1 MSIVVKQSFFNLI
14 TIGVAFLI
22 GAVNTLY
29 LYPTFLGSKLQGLVI
44 ALLAISNIIQ
54 PFLSFG
60 TQHAVIRFYS
70 RYKSK
75 KEKNAVLTLSLI
87 IPFIIT
93 TIVIPLFYYYYD
105 HIKVLLFQTENAF
118 SQYAYVILFIAVST
132 SFFEIFYSWVR
143 VKLKSVFGNFLK
155 ELYPRLLVTSLLI
168 LYTLDYLDF
177 ENFILFLIYGYYLRL
192 LIVMVYSFII
202 NKPKVSFYFKNDF
215 KEIFRYSFLILLS
228 GAASS
233 IILDIDKS
241 MLSSILTVE
250 NVAYYSVAIFIAAV
264 IEIPGRAMF
273 QILSPIVAEVINK
286 NNKKKLKY
294 LLKKSSTNL
303 VLVSSLFFL
312 IINLNL
318 NDFYDMLNQEG
329 YSKGIPIVI
338 VVSFAKLYS
347 MSIGC
352 INNIISNSKYYYY
365 IFWFS
370 IISSVLA
377 VVLNLY
383 LIQNHGINGAAYAT
397 FLVILIMNSLKLYL
411 VNLKF
416 KIHPYSYDTLKIV
429 ILTTFIYII
438 FYNLNL
444 TFDPVISIAVK
455 STLILILYTLAA
467 YIFKLSDDVNIFID
481 KFNKNW

>member
-14 TIGVAFLI
+14 TIGIAFII

-44 ALLAISNIIQ
+44 ALLAISNLIQ

-75 KEKNAVLTLSLI
+75 KEKDAVLTLSLI

-93 TIVIPLFYYYYD
+93 IIVIPIFYFYYEQ
-105 HIKVLLFQTENAF
+105 IKNVLFQSENAL
-118 SQYAYVILFIAVST
+118 SQYAYVIIFIAVST

-155 ELYPRLLVTSLLI
+155 ELYPRLLITSLLI
-168 LYTLDYLDF
+168 SYTLDFLNF
-177 ENFILFLIYGYYLRL
+177 ESFILFLIYGYYLRL
-192 LIVMVYSFII
+192 LIVIIYSFII
-202 NKPKVSFYFKNDF
+202 NKPKINFSFKKDF
-215 KEIFRYSFLILLS
+215 KEIFKYSFLILLS

-241 MLSSILTVE
+241 MLSSILTIE

-303 VLVSSLFFL
+303 VLISSLFFL

-318 NDFYDMLNQEG
+318 NDFYEMLNQEG

-338 VVSFAKLYS
+338 IVSFAKLYS

-352 INNIISNSKYYYY
+352 VNSIITNSKYYYF

-383 LIQNHGINGAAYAT
+383 LIQDYGIIGAAYAT

-411 VNLKF
+411 VKIKF
-416 KIHPYSYDTLKIV
+416 KIHPYSYDTIKIA
-429 ILTTFIYII
+429 ILTTFIYVI
-438 FYNLNL
+438 FLNL
-444 TFDPVISIAVK
+444 KLTFEPVISIAVK

-467 YIFKLSDDVNIFID
+467 YIFKLSNDVNIFFD

>member
-14 TIGVAFLI
+14 TIGIAFII

-44 ALLAISNIIQ
+44 ALLAISNLIQ

-75 KEKNAVLTLSLI
+75 KEKDAVLTLSLI
-87 IPFIIT
+87 IPFIVTI
-93 TIVIPLFYYYYD
+93 IVIPIFYLYYEQ
-105 HIKVLLFQTENAF
+105 IKNVLFQSENTL
-118 SQYAYVILFIAVST
+118 SKYAYVILFIAVST

-155 ELYPRLLVTSLLI
+155 ELYPRLLITSLLI
-168 LYTLDYLDF
+168 LYTLDFLNF
-177 ENFILFLIYGYYLRL
+177 ESFILFLISGYYLRL
-192 LIVMVYSFII
+192 LIVMIYSFII
-202 NKPKVSFYFKNDF
+202 NKPKISFSFKKDF

-286 NNKKKLKY
+286 NNKKKLRY

-312 IINLNL
+312 IINLNI
-318 NDFYDMLNQEG
+318 NDFYEMLNQEG
-329 YSKGIPIVI
+329 YSMGIPIVI
-338 VVSFAKLYS
+338 IVSFAKLYS

-352 INNIISNSKYYYY
+352 INNIITNSKYYYF

-383 LIQNHGINGAAYAT
+383 LIQDYGIIGAAYAT

-411 VNLKF
+411 VKSKF

-429 ILTTFIYII
+429 ILTTSIYVI
-438 FYNLNL
+438 FYNLKL
-444 TFDPVISIAVK
+444 TFEPVISIAVK
-455 STLILILYTLAA
+455 SILIVILYTLAA
-467 YIFKLSDDVNIFID
+467 YIFKLSNDVNIFFD

>member
-14 TIGVAFLI
+14 TIGVAFII

-70 RYKSK
+70 RYRSS

-87 IPFIIT
+87 IPIIVT
-93 TIVIPLFYYYYD
+93 AIVIPLFYIYYD
-105 HIKVLLFQTENAF
+105 QIKVLLFQTENAF

-155 ELYPRLLVTSLLI
+155 ELYPRLLVTFLLI
-168 LYTLDYLDF
+168 SYTLDYLDF
-177 ENFILFLIYGYYLRL
+177 ENFILYLIYGYYLRL

-202 NKPKVSFYFKNDF
+202 NKPKISFYFKNDF
-215 KEIFRYSFLILLS
+215 KEILRYSFLILLS

-250 NVAYYSVAIFIAAV
+250 NVEYYSVAIFIAAV

-318 NDFYDMLNQEG
+318 NDFYEMLNQEG
-329 YSKGIPIVI
+329 YNKGIPIVI
-338 VVSFAKLYS
+338 IVSFAKLYS

-352 INNIISNSKYYYY
+352 VNNIISNSKYYYY

-383 LIQNHGINGAAYAT
+383 LIQDYGIIGAAYAT

-411 VNLKF
+411 VNIKF
-416 KIHPYSYDTLKIV
+416 KIHPYSYDTIKII

-438 FYNLNL
+438 FNNLKL
-444 TFDPVISIAVK
+444 TFEPVISIAVK
-455 STLILILYTLAA
+455 SALILILYTLAA

>member
-14 TIGVAFLI
+14 TIGVAFII

-70 RYKSK
+70 RYRSS

-87 IPFIIT
+87 IPIIVT
-93 TIVIPLFYYYYD
+93 AIVIPLFYLYYD
-105 HIKVLLFQTENAF
+105 QIKILLFQTENAF

-155 ELYPRLLVTSLLI
+155 ELYPRLLVTFLLI
-168 LYTLDYLDF
+168 SYTLDYLDF
-177 ENFILFLIYGYYLRL
+177 ENFILYLIYGYYLRL

-202 NKPKVSFYFKNDF
+202 NKPKISFYFKNDF
-215 KEIFRYSFLILLS
+215 KEILRYSFLILLS

-318 NDFYDMLNQEG
+318 NDFYEMLNQEG
-329 YSKGIPIVI
+329 YNKGIPIVI
-338 VVSFAKLYS
+338 IVSFAKLYS

-352 INNIISNSKYYYY
+352 VNNIISNSKYYYY

-383 LIQNHGINGAAYAT
+383 LIQDYGIIGAAYAT

-411 VNLKF
+411 VNIKF
-416 KIHPYSYDTLKIV
+416 KIHPYSYDTIKII

-438 FYNLNL
+438 FNNLKL
-444 TFDPVISIAVK
+444 TFEPVISIAVK
-455 STLILILYTLAA
+455 SALILILYTLAA

>member
-14 TIGVAFLI
+14 TIGIAFII

-44 ALLAISNIIQ
+44 ALLAISNLIQ

-75 KEKNAVLTLSLI
+75 KEKDAVLTLSLI
-87 IPFIIT
+87 IPFIVTI
-93 TIVIPLFYYYYD
+93 IVIPIFYLYYEQ
-105 HIKVLLFQTENAF
+105 IKNVLFQSENTL
-118 SQYAYVILFIAVST
+118 SKYAYVILFIAVST

-155 ELYPRLLVTSLLI
+155 ELYPRLLITSLLI
-168 LYTLDYLDF
+168 LYTLDFLNF
-177 ENFILFLIYGYYLRL
+177 ESFILFLISGYYLRL
-192 LIVMVYSFII
+192 LIVMIYSFII
-202 NKPKVSFYFKNDF
+202 NKPKISFSFKKDF

-312 IINLNL
+312 IINLNI
-318 NDFYDMLNQEG
+318 NDFYEMLNQEG
-329 YSKGIPIVI
+329 YSMGIPIVI
-338 VVSFAKLYS
+338 IVSFAKLYS

-352 INNIISNSKYYYY
+352 INNIITNSKYYYF

-383 LIQNHGINGAAYAT
+383 LIQDYGIIGAAYAT

-411 VNLKF
+411 VKSKF

-429 ILTTFIYII
+429 ILTTSIYVI
-438 FYNLNL
+438 FYNLKL
-444 TFDPVISIAVK
+444 TFEPVISIAVK
-455 STLILILYTLAA
+455 SILIVILYTLAA
-467 YIFKLSDDVNIFID
+467 YIFKLSDDVNIFFD

>member
-14 TIGVAFLI
+14 TIGVAFII

-44 ALLAISNIIQ
+44 ALLAISNILQ

-70 RYKSK
+70 RYRSS

-87 IPFIIT
+87 IPIIVT
-93 TIVIPLFYYYYD
+93 AIVIPLFYIYYD
-105 HIKVLLFQTENAF
+105 QIKVLLFQTENAF

-155 ELYPRLLVTSLLI
+155 ELYPRLLVTFLLI
-168 LYTLDYLDF
+168 SYTLDYLDF
-177 ENFILFLIYGYYLRL
+177 ENFILYLIYGYYLRL

-202 NKPKVSFYFKNDF
+202 NKPKISFYFKNDF

-318 NDFYDMLNQEG
+318 NDFYEMLNQEG
-329 YSKGIPIVI
+329 YNKGIPIVI
-338 VVSFAKLYS
+338 IVSFAKLYS

-352 INNIISNSKYYYY
+352 VNNIISNSKYYYY

-383 LIQNHGINGAAYAT
+383 LIQDYGIIGAAYAT

-411 VNLKF
+411 VNIKF
-416 KIHPYSYDTLKIV
+416 KIHPYSYDTIKII

-438 FYNLNL
+438 FNNLKL
-444 TFDPVISIAVK
+444 TFEPVISIAVK
-455 STLILILYTLAA
+455 SALILILYTLAA